1 MEQLKFLPKLRLTKA
16 QLQMIIKERDYET
29 LEVSNGEC
37 ASDGISYKID
47 GRVVEIID
55 EYMMDNIIEDLR
67 RKQMSEIE
75 KHIVDAFQKYFGIS
89 FADVDLREIEHI
101 RVEGDPIES
110 YRYRGETFLY
120 VQVPFDIDVNTDS
133 QDVKLTMKYN
143 YKEV

>member
-1 MEQLKFLPKLRLTKA
+1 MGQLKFLPKLRLTKA

-55 EYMMDNIIEDLR
+55 EYMMDNIIDDIR
-67 RKQMSEIE
+67 RKQVSALE
-75 KHIVDAFQKYFGIS
+75 KCVVEAFEHHFGIS
-89 FADVDLREIEHI
+89 IYDVDLRDIEHK
-101 RVEGDPIES
+101 RVVGDPIES
-110 YRYRGETFLY
+110 YKYRGETFLC
-120 VQVPFDIDVNTDS
+120 VQVPGDIDVNTDP
-133 QDVKLTMKYN
+133 QGVKLTMTYK

>member
-55 EYMMDNIIEDLR
+55 EYMMDNIIENLH

-75 KHIVDAFQKYFGIS
+75 KHIVDAFQKHFGIPIYH
-89 FADVDLREIEHI
+89 VDMREIEH
-101 RVEGDPIES
+101 RVDYPIES
-110 YRYRGETFLY
+110 YRYRGETFFY
-120 VQVPFDIDVNTDS
+120 VQVPGDIDVNTDS
-133 QDVKLTMKYN
+133 QGVKLTMTYK

>member
-55 EYMMDNIIEDLR
+55 EYMMDNIIDDVCREQVSKL
-67 RKQMSEIE
+67 E
-75 KHIVDAFQKYFGIS
+75 KLVVDAFQKHFGIS
-89 FADVDLREIEHI
+89 IYDVDLREIEHI

-120 VQVPFDIDVNTDS
+120 VQDPGDIDINTDP
-133 QDVKLTMKYN
+133 QGVKLTMTYK

>member
-55 EYMMDNIIEDLR
+55 EYMMDNIIDNLH

-75 KHIVDAFQKYFGIS
+75 KHIVDAFQKHFGIS
-89 FADVDLREIEHI
+89 IYDVDLRDIERI

-110 YRYRGETFLY
+110 YRYRGENFL
-120 VQVPFDIDVNTDS
+120 DIRTDIC
-133 QDVKLTMKYN
+133 QDRTGFYFATKFS
-143 YKEV
+143 YKVR

>member
-75 KHIVDAFQKYFGIS
+75 KHIVDAFQKHFGIPIYY
-89 FADVDLREIEHI
+89 VDMREIEH
-101 RVEGDPIES
+101 RVDYPLES
-110 YRYRGETFLY
+110 FNYRGETFLY
-120 VQVPFDIDVNTDS
+120 VQVPGDIDVNKDP
-133 QDVKLTMKYN
+133 QVVKLAMTFK